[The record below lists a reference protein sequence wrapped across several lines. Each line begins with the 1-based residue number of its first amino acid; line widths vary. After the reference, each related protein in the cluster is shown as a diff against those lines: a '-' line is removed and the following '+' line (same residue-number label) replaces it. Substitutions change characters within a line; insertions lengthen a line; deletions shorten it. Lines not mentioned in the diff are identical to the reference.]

1 MKKNKW
7 TLNEKTLRALH
18 EMESG
23 NGLHADSFEEI
34 LESIGISLVPVKK
47 LFSKNKHEKNNL

>member
-1 MKKNKW
+1 M
-7 TLNEKTLRALH
+7 LRAIH

-23 NGLHADSFEEI
+23 NGLYADSFKEI

-47 LFSKNKHEKNNL
+47 LFSKNEHGKNNL